1 VLTSPKKK
9 PVLPALTTMN
19 SKENAPSSSKR
30 TNNGFA
36 ENMMPQFTNPFGM
49 QPLHGMPWNA
59 PPSQNMNSFFAAATQ
74 MQNNP
79 WSQQQFLPSGMVG
92 MPSVQ
97 HNQSQVPAYNTRGM
111 AVPANGLYV
120 GVTRVGC
127 ALDDENLAQAL
138 HDSTDRG
145 QTYKQAI
152 EGLHGVS

>member
-1 VLTSPKKK
+1 
-9 PVLPALTTMN
+9 
-19 SKENAPSSSKR
+19 
-30 TNNGFA
+30 
-36 ENMMPQFTNPFGM
+36 
-49 QPLHGMPWNA
+49 
-59 PPSQNMNSFFAAATQ
+59 

-97 HNQSQVPAYNTRGM
+97 RNQSQVPAYNTRGM
-111 AVPANGLYV
+111 AVPANSLYV